1 MTSLVLPPKGK
12 KKLYGKILGVHMYNF
27 LDGEPVAFWQ
37 ISEGILID
45 KMVNSLLLYQRVRY
59 WAFTDI
65 FLRVYHSSIN

>member
-1 MTSLVLPPKGK
+1 
-12 KKLYGKILGVHMYNF
+12 MYNF